1 MSLCCPWIL
10 KRCPHFTDVCAQDRS
25 VSSIERWEEK
35 ILQIKT
41 PSVYSWDPVF
51 RIWSSWG
58 SSLGWSVT
66 MGEEATAHPEVKPL
80 LCKRQDTELLH
91 HLIPSAHGRIK
102 EQSHYPSP
110 PFFFFSQRRKLFSGK
125 RWNYLFRNLHCHW
138 GLSPC
143 DLIAEFNPYALG
155 QQNNTV
161 VPIEQT
167 WEMQWK
173 KGKGEGE
180 KWEDNGECMGWTSHR
195 E

>member
-10 KRCPHFTDVCAQDRS
+10 KRCPHFTDVWAQDGS

-66 MGEEATAHPEVKPL
+66 MGEEATAHPEVKQD
-80 LCKRQDTELLH
+80 LCKRQDTQLLH
-91 HLIPSAHGRIK
+91 HLIPSAHGPIK

-110 PFFFFSQRRKLFSGK
+110 PFFFFFPGGGNFFQERDEIICSEIF
-125 RWNYLFRNLHCHW
+125 
-138 GLSPC
+138 
-143 DLIAEFNPYALG
+143 
-155 QQNNTV
+155 TV
-161 VPIEQT
+161 TGVWAHVI
-167 WEMQWK
+167 
-173 KGKGEGE
+173 
-180 KWEDNGECMGWTSHR
+180 
-195 E
+195 